1 MSVVVVLDELMLSC
15 LLQLAKMGPYGKF
28 SLTQDIRIITY
39 STVTGKWGLLSAKN
53 SYVLTQKTK

>member
-28 SLTQDIRIITY
+28 SLRIITY